1 MRSKAKG
8 RRGPE
13 QEATAWRRADLA
25 GLRLFLNEIAARH
38 PDPEGMAV
46 VCIGTDR
53 STGDSYGPWVGTL
66 LAERGWK
73 NVIGTIAKPCDA
85 DRYESLTAAL
95 PPGRIV
101 LAIDAGL
108 GKPESVGV
116 YLVADGPLHPAR
128 ATGGQLAPVG
138 DYSIGGIVG
147 PFSAKPY
154 WSLQRAS
161 LRQVI
166 RMARDTAEAIQQA
179 WGFPQAAGDNGAEA
193 ENPSITQLVRFIIE
207 SER

>member
-13 QEATAWRRADLA
+13 REGTAWRRSDLT
-25 GLRLFLNEIAARH
+25 GLRLFLSDIASRH
-38 PDPEGMAV
+38 PVPEQLAI

-66 LAERGWK
+66 LAERGWN
-73 NVIGTIAKPCDA
+73 NVIGTIAAPCDA
-85 DRYESLTAAL
+85 DRYGSLIAAL
-95 PPGRIV
+95 PPGKVVI
-101 LAIDAGL
+101 AIDAGL
-108 GKPESVGV
+108 GKPESVGG

-128 ATGGQLAPVG
+128 ATGGYLAPVG

-147 PFSAKPY
+147 PLSAKPY

-161 LRQVI
+161 LHQVI
-166 RMARDTAEAIQQA
+166 RMARDTADAIHQA
-179 WGFPQAAGDNGAEA
+179 WAPHSAGEMSAEA
-193 ENPSITQLVRFIIE
+193 ENPSITHLVRFIIE
-207 SER
+207 PGR